1 MRDSV
6 SGAIAIPQASWGC
19 APALPN
25 RMQLFF
31 LRTFH
36 LNSKISPCNP
46 PLKSIFQEMQLLQKS
61 EKIEKLLLQSRNF
74 VNFLTTD
81 HEIWYNKRIGRKISF
96 LFSGEHLAEP
106 PETSIRIERT

>member
-25 RMQLFF
+25 RMQLFS

-46 PLKSIFQEMQLLQKS
+46 PLKIHFSGNAAFA
-61 EKIEKLLLQSRNF
+61 KIRKN
-74 VNFLTTD
+74 
-81 HEIWYNKRIGRKISF
+81 RKIAFAIKKLCEF
-96 LFSGEHLAEP
+96 LDNRPRNLVQ
-106 PETSIRIERT
+106 